1 MNQND
6 LDEPPLANRYR
17 SQRRWGIRNRATRTV
32 GMWHGAHCGGDP
44 QVGYDEGE
52 DT

>member
-17 SQRRWGIRNRATRTV
+17 SQCRWGIRNRATRTV
-32 GMWHGAHCGGDP
+32 GMWRGAHCGGDP
-44 QVGYDEGE
+44 QAGYDEGE